1 MREMQKA
8 VIDMMEQVLQDLPLA
23 EPEELDT
30 LLEVAET
37 VRELIRER
45 REQELSALIQYTIRH
60 RYYEAFVWAI
70 GILEECFGNDASMSE
85 MRLELGSVIPDFRE
99 FMSRLQVDLRA
110 VGNDVQTVPDEHGE
124 IQSFFNILH
133 YKTGFEHLELVTSEN
148 YDARDNDYIRYL
160 LVCRAG

>member
-1 MREMQKA
+1 
-8 VIDMMEQVLQDLPLA
+8 MMERILQDIPFA

-45 REQELSALIQYTIRH
+45 REDDLSALIQYTVRH
-60 RYYEAFVWAI
+60 SYYEAFAWAI
-70 GILEECFGNDASMSE
+70 GILEECFGKDASMPE
-85 MRLELGSVIPDFRE
+85 MQLELGGVIPDFRE
-99 FMSRLQVDLRA
+99 FMSRLQVDLKA

-124 IQSFFNILH
+124 IQSFFNILR
-133 YKTGFEHLELVTSEN
+133 YQTGFAHLELVTSEN
-148 YDARDNDYIRYL
+148 YDSRDNDYIRYL